1 MAARRP
7 LPGIRFESRT
17 PPLQDP
23 LPRMDIPAF
32 VGFAASGP
40 IDVPVPIEDPAEFSV
55 IFGRDVSLPRRRGV
69 AEEMWGHL
77 AAAVRAFFANGGR
90 RCWVVRVA
98 GRSAT
103 LNRFPLPGLARV
115 TPAGLLEPAEIV
127 ARSEGSWSDRLRVK
141 TNLVSRPLAF
151 RSFNPGAGGPTV
163 DVVVGSR
170 GEVAAGDLVRVTWS
184 GVDASLHLFVQA
196 VVASPPT
203 SPLDAAE
210 AVRVSGRSLWLKRDA
225 VAPAPNPATLT
236 GLVMA
241 ERLAFDLTVSDDIG
255 APVRL
260 SRLGFAPDH
269 PRYVGALPSDAVLFD
284 EAVNTVDGRAFSF
297 RPRVRATFGSNFLNA
312 AIAPDAGWADLW
324 RDASLPRFPLASEV
338 DGAAYVP
345 AGMGVL
351 PSDPPSTAIPST
363 ATSLDRDGLAV
374 FDSSLFL
381 DGELMDATLRELLDR
396 ADTIRYRSVPS
407 RRLTG
412 LHAVLS
418 IDEATMVAVP
428 DLVHAGWER
437 VVDTPLASPLASS
450 PLDHPEWWRWLDCR
464 SPRPEPAP
472 VAFSGFVDCVVTIP
486 IAPPLLQV
494 VNVSGGSYEL
504 RWDPVDGALVEVQ
517 ESLRPDFSD
526 AVTIALGPDG
536 ALTLYNRPPGDYYYR
551 ARRLTG
557 SRTSDWSTG
566 VAVRVP
572 SLSGWIAL
580 ETYDAATL
588 VGVQRALVRVCAARA
603 DRVALLS
610 LPGHYN
616 AAMAIAHV
624 TALTGPTIEPA
635 ALSYGALW
643 HPWIVRRDTDSGA
656 LRTAPPEGMMAAVMA
671 ARAIA
676 RGAWVAPANEALR
689 GVVALVP
696 AILPETHQA
705 LQDAAI
711 NLLRQEPAGFVCLNA
726 DTLSLDE
733 DLRPLNVRRLLILIR
748 KAALRAGNRFTF
760 EPHGER
766 LRRAVK
772 RGFEALLEE
781 MFARGAFAGSRSRE
795 AFRVATDEPPNTPQD
810 ADAGRFLA
818 EIRVA
823 PSRPLSFLTM
833 RLVQRG
839 ESAVAQEVR

>member
-1 MAARRP
+1 
-7 LPGIRFESRT
+7 
-17 PPLQDP
+17 
-23 LPRMDIPAF
+23 MDIPAF

-40 IDVPVPIEDPAEFSV
+40 IDVPVPIEDPAEFRM

-69 AEEMWGHL
+69 ADEMWGHL

-90 RCWVVRVA
+90 RGWVVRVA
-98 GRSAT
+98 GRGAT
-103 LNRFPLPGLARV
+103 VNRFPIPGLARV

-127 ARSEGSWSDRLRVK
+127 ARSEGSWSDTLRVK

-151 RSFNPGAGGPTV
+151 VGFNPGVGPTV
-163 DVVVGSR
+163 DVAVGSR
-170 GEVAAGDLVRVTWS
+170 GEVAVGDLVRVTWS

-196 VVASPPT
+196 VASPQT
-203 SPLDAAE
+203 SPPGAAA
-210 AVRVSGRSLWLKRDA
+210 AVWRLSGRSLWLKGDS

-236 GLVMA
+236 GRVMA
-241 ERLAFDLTVSDDIG
+241 ERLAFDLTVSDAVG

-284 EAVNTVDGRAFSF
+284 EAVSAADGSAFSF

-312 AIAPDAGWADLW
+312 ALAPDAGWADLW
-324 RDASLPRFPLASEV
+324 REASLPRFPLASDL

-351 PSDPPSTAIPST
+351 PSDPPSTAIAST

-374 FDSSLFL
+374 FDASLFL
-381 DGELMDATLRELLDR
+381 DGELMDASLRDLLDR
-396 ADTIRYRSVPS
+396 ADTIRYRATPS

-428 DLVHAGWER
+428 DLVHPGWER
-437 VVDTPLASPLASS
+437 AGDTPLASPLASS

-486 IAPPLLQV
+486 VAPPLLEV
-494 VNVSGGSYEL
+494 VNVSSGSYDL

-517 ESLRPDFSD
+517 ESLRPDFGD
-526 AVTIALGPDG
+526 AVTIAEGPDG
-536 ALTLYNRPPGDYYYR
+536 GLTLYNRPPGDYYYR

-557 SRTSDWSTG
+557 NRTSDWSTG

-588 VGVQRALVRVCAARA
+588 LRVQRALVRMCAARA

-610 LPGHYN
+610 LPGHYD
-616 AAMAIAHV
+616 AAMGIAHV
-624 TALTGPTIEPA
+624 TALTGPTLESA

-656 LRTAPPEGMMAAVMA
+656 LRAAPPEGIMAAVMA
-671 ARAIA
+671 SRAIA

-696 AILPETHQA
+696 AILPEAHQA

-726 DTLSLDE
+726 DTLSLE
-733 DLRPLNVRRLLILIR
+733 GDLRPLNVRRLLILIR

-760 EPHGER
+760 EPNGER

-781 MFARGAFAGSRSRE
+781 MFARGAFAGTRSRE

-810 ADAGRFLA
+810 AEAGRFLA

-823 PSRPLSFLTM
+823 PSRPLAFLTV